1 MGPIQ
6 IAGMALALALHIY
19 PPLLLARQDEPL
31 ILDPDVSFDPDIDF
45 GFNGDIFTGAF
56 GEQSEESSTAKWFE
70 DFTIRISQSTS
81 GQVNSHNI
89 DLGPFGSFPKEA
101 DLETN
106 RLQFNI
112 RYQNAFAPGWVLQGS
127 MWYRV
132 YWNQDYEFVSNGDA
146 VETEGQ
152 LNDLFIQRS
161 RGKHSFKLGRQTVV
175 WGETVGNS
183 VLDLFLEHTPAALT

>member
-1 MGPIQ
+1 MVLLR
-6 IAGMALALALHIY
+6 IAGMALALASLLC
-19 PPLLLARQDEPL
+19 PALLLAHQDEPL
-31 ILDPDVSFDPDIDF
+31 ILDPDVSFDPGIDF
-45 GFNGDIFTGAF
+45 GFDEDIFSGAF
-56 GEQSEESSTAKWFE
+56 EQESDKSPTAKWFE

-81 GQVNSHNI
+81 GQANNHAI

-132 YWNQDYEFVSNGDA
+132 YWNQDYEYVSNGDA

-152 LNDLFIQRS
+152 LNDLFIPVS
-161 RGKHSFKLGRQTVV
+161 YTH
-175 WGETVGNS
+175 
-183 VLDLFLEHTPAALT
+183 LTLPTNREV